1 MAFVHPTRTI
11 AEDLLPNT
19 LGFGNDPGPNR
30 LVVITIASQVRT
42 TLYVADRRVSA
53 WRTRRISRLLTLGR
67 VQLLCRPWG
76 APVSPRDISLSWG
89 NWASAK
95 TRRS

>member
-11 AEDLLPNT
+11 VEDLLPNT

-67 VQLLCRPWG
+67 VDSSP
-76 APVSPRDISLSWG
+76 PVRIPDTI
-89 NWASAK
+89 
-95 TRRS
+95 TRHRRATTRTDKGRFQRT